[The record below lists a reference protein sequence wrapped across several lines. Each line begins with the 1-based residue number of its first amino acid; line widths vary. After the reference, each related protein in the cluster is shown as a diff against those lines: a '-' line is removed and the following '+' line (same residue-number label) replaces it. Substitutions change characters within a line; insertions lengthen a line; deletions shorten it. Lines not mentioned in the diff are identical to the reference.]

1 MVNDNQNSLC
11 IIFIINRKYHMIRL
25 KDLLKEMSQK
35 DANVA
40 AMAAVGAESI
50 EDISFRFKSSKAPT
64 PKGVLLHE
72 IITIEAFNLPDKEN
86 ITFQPYHLV
95 FGETS
100 LAIFDAFG
108 VNETAGLNR
117 NEAKAHIEKLAAEG
131 KTEKMDGAYIAGL
144 TNWAGSDLYCFYNAG
159 RISFPGYANRVLA
172 HESLHLARNLITIE
186 ANEYIR
192 MNQGKGEWWADER
205 AKWVQLGDDNEEYFA
220 ETLERVN
227 AIAYNRWDKIQGI
240 VTKDQS
246 IAPLKAGEYKSH
258 NA

>member
-1 MVNDNQNSLC
+1 
-11 IIFIINRKYHMIRL
+11 MIRL

-35 DANVA
+35 DANIAV
-40 AMAAVGAESI
+40 MAAVGAESI
-50 EDISFRFKSSKAPT
+50 EDISFRFKSSKGPT
-64 PKGVLLHE
+64 PKGVLSHD
-72 IITIEAFNLPDKEN
+72 IITIETFNAPDKEN
-86 ITFQPYHLV
+86 ITFQPYHLI

-108 VNETAGLNR
+108 VNETAGLQR
-117 NEAKAHIEKLAAEG
+117 SEAQAHLDKLASEG

-144 TNWAGSDLYCFYNAG
+144 CNWAGDQIYQFYNAG
-159 RISFPGYANRVLA
+159 RISYPGYANRVLA
-172 HESLHLARNLITIE
+172 HESLHMARMLITLE
-186 ANEYIR
+186 ANEFIR
-192 MNQGKGEWWADER
+192 SNQGKGEWWADDR
-205 AKWVQLGDDNEEYFA
+205 AVFTQLSDDNEEYFA

-240 VTKDQS
+240 VSKDQK